1 MDLTGGSSTR
11 FDVNLEADPTSFI
24 GQRPFAAA
32 TSRATRDAASVREN
46 SIGPKLRASLRTKLL
61 MAFLLIEMLLIS
73 VGVIGLLSLRE
84 ADQRTNQVVALQHK
98 IEAYRQ
104 MQHDTLRQLHG
115 VSAAL
120 EFPDETTLA
129 IALRQINQFGYD
141 LDRVSFVA
149 KDEVALLNQLRE
161 EYARFIAVVSHI
173 VNLIRNGQ
181 TAEAKQ
187 SERAE
192 LGPLADKLERLTNQ
206 LVNRAEADMVAG
218 IDVSRQTYSKSQL
231 LVAAVALASL
241 VLTLVLGHA
250 ISRSVINPVGVIHH
264 GLNRLAAGDF
274 SQRIEVRNHDE
285 LGELAAH
292 VNSTCEELQQ
302 LYRSLEEASRHKSQF
317 LANMS
322 HELRTPLNA
331 ILGFSELML
340 DGIYGEPS
348 EKMRSALE
356 RIQRNG
362 RHLLGL
368 INDVLDLS
376 KIEAGQLQLSLAD
389 YSVEELISGVHTSV
403 ESLAAEKNL
412 GLRIAVPAGLP
423 PARGDERRLAQ
434 ALFNLVGNAIKFT
447 DAGEV
452 RIEVEAKGKSLQF
465 SVQDTGPGIDEPD
478 QAKIFQ
484 EFQQVD
490 NSITKVKGGAG
501 LGLAIVK
508 RIVEM
513 HGGRIWIVS
522 RIGHGATFSISIP
535 ARLEQ
540 QATQT

>member
-1 MDLTGGSSTR
+1 MNVEADSSTA
-11 FDVNLEADPTSFI
+11 FPAP
-24 GQRPFAAA
+24 RPLAAP
-32 TSRATRDAASVREN
+32 SRASGDGASVKDGLVDFASR
-46 SIGPKLRASLRTKLL
+46 PSLRTKLL
-61 MAFLLIEMLLIS
+61 AAFLVIEMLLIS

-84 ADQRTNQVVALQHK
+84 ADQRANQVVALQHK

-104 MQHDTLRQLHG
+104 VQHNTLRQLHG

-120 EFPDETTLA
+120 ALPSETTLA
-129 IALRQINQFGYD
+129 GALRQINQFGYD

-149 KDEVALLNQLRE
+149 KDEVALLDQVRE
-161 EYARFIAVVSHI
+161 EYARFIAVVSHVI
-173 VNLIRNGQ
+173 DLIRNGRS
-181 TAEAKQ
+181 AEAKQ
-187 SERAE
+187 NELAE

-218 IDVSRQTYSKSQL
+218 IDASRQTYVRSQM
-231 LVAAVALASL
+231 LVAAVALASF

-250 ISRSVINPVGVIHH
+250 ISRSVIEPVRIIHD
-264 GLNRLAAGDF
+264 GLNRIAAGDF
-274 SQRIEVRNHDE
+274 TQRIKVSNRDE

-302 LYRSLEEASRHKSQF
+302 LYQSLEEVSRHKSQF

-331 ILGFSELML
+331 ILGFSELLL
-340 DGIYGEPS
+340 DGIYGDPP

-389 YSVEELISGVHTSV
+389 YSVEELVSGVYISV
-403 ESLAAEKNL
+403 ESLAAEKRL
-412 GLRIAVPAGLP
+412 GLKFAVPPGLP

-452 RIEVEAKGKSLQF
+452 RIEVEANGDFYRF
-465 SVQDTGPGIDEPD
+465 SVQDTGPGIDQTD
-478 QAKIFQ
+478 QTKIFQ

-490 NSITKVKGGAG
+490 SSITKTKGGAG

-513 HGGRIWIVS
+513 HGGRIWIES
-522 RIGHGATFSISIP
+522 RLGHGARFSFLVP

-540 QATQT
+540 QAAQS

>member
-1 MDLTGGSSTR
+1 MR
-11 FDVNLEADPTSFI
+11 FDVNLEAKSTTPFL
-24 GQRPFAAA
+24 GQRPLAA
-32 TSRATRDAASVREN
+32 TAQVSGGGASLKNGLVGFASR
-46 SIGPKLRASLRTKLL
+46 PSLRTKLL
-61 MAFLLIEMLLIS
+61 AAFLVIEVLLFS

-84 ADQRTNQVVALQHK
+84 ADQHTNQVVALQHK
-98 IEAYRQ
+98 IDVYRQ
-104 MQHDTLRQLHG
+104 VQHDTLRQLYG

-120 EFPDETTLA
+120 ALPNETTLA
-129 IALRQINQFGYD
+129 GALRQINQFGYD

-149 KDEVALLNQLRE
+149 KDEVALLNQVRE
-161 EYARFIAVVSHI
+161 EYARFIAVVSHVI
-173 VNLIRNGQ
+173 DLIRNGRA
-181 TAEAKQ
+181 AEAKQ
-187 SERAE
+187 SELA

-218 IDVSRQTYSKSQL
+218 IDASRQTYARSQI

-250 ISRSVINPVGVIHH
+250 ISRSVIEPVRIIHD
-264 GLNRLAAGDF
+264 GLTRIAAGDF
-274 SQRIEVRNHDE
+274 TQRIAVPNRDE
-285 LGELAAH
+285 LGELAEH

-302 LYRSLEEASRHKSQF
+302 LYRSLEEASLHKSQF

-331 ILGFSELML
+331 ILGFSELLL
-340 DGIYGEPS
+340 DGIYGNPPD
-348 EKMRSALE
+348 KMRSAVE

-376 KIEAGQLQLSLAD
+376 KIEAGQLRLSVAD
-389 YSVEELISGVHTSV
+389 YSVEELVSGVYISV
-403 ESLAAEKNL
+403 ESLAAEKKL
-412 GLRIAVPAGLP
+412 GLRIAVPPGLP

-447 DAGEV
+447 DEGEV
-452 RIEVEAKGKSLQF
+452 RIEVEAQGDSYKF
-465 SVQDTGPGIDEPD
+465 SVQDTGPGIDEAD
-478 QAKIFQ
+478 QTKIFQ
-484 EFQQVD
+484 EFQQLD
-490 NSITKVKGGAG
+490 NSITKTKGGAG

-513 HGGRIWIVS
+513 HGGRIWIES
-522 RIGHGATFSISIP
+522 RLGHGATFSFLVP

-540 QATQT
+540 QATRT

>member
-1 MDLTGGSSTR
+1 MDPTGDSSEG
-11 FDVNLEADPTSFI
+11 FDVNLEADPSSFL

-32 TSRATRDAASVREN
+32 TSGASRDAASMKDRIAGFE
-46 SIGPKLRASLRTKLL
+46 LRSSLRTKLL
-61 MAFLLIEMLLIS
+61 MAFLVIEVLLVS

-84 ADQRTNQVVALQHK
+84 ADQRANQVVALQHK

-104 MQHDTLRQLHG
+104 MQHDTLRQLYG
-115 VSAAL
+115 VTTAL
-120 EFPDETTLA
+120 AFPNETTLA
-129 IALRQINQFGYD
+129 VALRQINQFGYD

-149 KDEVALLNQLRE
+149 KDEVALLNRVRK

-173 VNLIRNGQ
+173 VDLIRNGR
-181 TAEAKQ
+181 TAEAQQ
-187 SERAE
+187 SELAE
-192 LGPLADKLERLTNQ
+192 LGPLADTLERLTNQ

-218 IDVSRQTYSKSQL
+218 IDASRQTYAKSQI

-274 SQRIEVRNHDE
+274 TQRVEVPNRDE

-292 VNSTCEELQQ
+292 VNSTSEELQQ

-331 ILGFSELML
+331 ILGFSELLL
-340 DGIYGEPS
+340 DGIYGDPP
-348 EKMRSALE
+348 EKMRSAVV

-376 KIEAGQLQLSLAD
+376 KIEAGQLRLSLAD
-389 YSVEELISGVHTSV
+389 YSVEELVNDVYTSV

-412 GLRIAVPAGLP
+412 GLRIAVPPGLP

-447 DAGEV
+447 DTGEV
-452 RIEVEAKGKSLQF
+452 RIEVEAKGDSYKF
-465 SVQDTGPGIDEPD
+465 SVQDTGPGIDEAD

-490 NSITKVKGGAG
+490 NSITKAKGGAG
-501 LGLAIVK
+501 LGLAIAK
-508 RIVEM
+508 RIVVM
-513 HGGRIWIVS
+513 HGGRIWIES
-522 RIGHGATFSISIP
+522 HLGHGATFSFLVP

>member
-1 MDLTGGSSTR
+1 
-11 FDVNLEADPTSFI
+11 
-24 GQRPFAAA
+24 
-32 TSRATRDAASVREN
+32 
-46 SIGPKLRASLRTKLL
+46 
-61 MAFLLIEMLLIS
+61 
-73 VGVIGLLSLRE
+73 
-84 ADQRTNQVVALQHK
+84 
-98 IEAYRQ
+98 
-104 MQHDTLRQLHG
+104 
-115 VSAAL
+115 
-120 EFPDETTLA
+120 
-129 IALRQINQFGYD
+129 
-141 LDRVSFVA
+141 
-149 KDEVALLNQLRE
+149 
-161 EYARFIAVVSHI
+161 
-173 VNLIRNGQ
+173 
-181 TAEAKQ
+181 
-187 SERAE
+187 
-192 LGPLADKLERLTNQ
+192 
-206 LVNRAEADMVAG
+206 
-218 IDVSRQTYSKSQL
+218 VSRQTYSKSQL

-522 RIGHGATFSISIP
+522 RIGHGATFSFSIP

>member
-522 RIGHGATFSISIP
+522 RIGHGATFSFLIP